1 MSSLI
6 NQSAWRSA
14 RRSLRIVDWLL
25 IPLYL
30 LMVAA
35 LYGALL
41 YAPTESEMGEVQ
53 RIFYFHLGAAW
64 NAFLAFFGVFLG
76 GLLYLITRKQS
87 WDYLAASCAE
97 IGVVFTTIVLLTGS
111 VWAKPIWNTWWA
123 WGDPRV
129 MTTMVLW
136 LIYVAYFLLRSSLPE
151 GETKYKYCAV
161 FGIIGFLDVPIVWVS
176 IRWWRT
182 IHPVVITSS
191 GAQLE
196 PEMIHALIVAVI
208 TMTVLCV
215 TLVMLR
221 MAMRLNSSMAEE
233 VTLNMKRS
241 VQGVEGV

>member
-6 NQSAWRSA
+6 NQSAWLSA
-14 RRSLRIVDWLL
+14 RRSLRTVDWLL

-53 RIFYFHLGAAW
+53 RIFYFHMGAAW
-64 NAFLAFFGVFLG
+64 NAFLAFFGVLLG

-87 WDYLAASCAE
+87 WDHLAASCAE

-111 VWAKPIWNTWWA
+111 VWARPIWNTWWA

-161 FGIIGFLDVPIVWVS
+161 FGIIGFLDVPIVWLS

-196 PEMIHALIVAVI
+196 PEMINALIVSVI
-208 TMTVLCV
+208 TMTVLGV

-221 MAMRLNSSMAEE
+221 MAMRLNCSMAEE
-233 VTLNMKRS
+233 L
-241 VQGVEGV
+241 VQELIERA